1 MQNKKMLLL
10 IIALTFIDQFS
21 KGLINIFLN
30 LNQSINIIPNFF
42 SLTYV
47 RNIGAA
53 FSILPGSRWFFIII
67 SIIALNIIY
76 IYFIKNKELNKKNFV
91 IFSLLQAGI
100 IGNLIDRVLYG
111 YVIDFFDFTIFGFD
125 FAIFNIADIFIVV
138 SIILLILVGDKDG
151 ICSRKW
157 NR

>member
-151 ICSRKW
+151 ICSRK
-157 NR
+157 

>member
-10 IIALTFIDQFS
+10 IIALVFVDQFS

-67 SIIALNIIY
+67 SVIALNVINL
-76 IYFIKNKELNKKNFV
+76 YFVKNKELNKKKFI

-151 ICSRKW
+151 ISSRK
-157 NR
+157 